1 MALDPNEVVKV
12 YSGSYVAAEAYQ
24 NALEEAGIES
34 KVVGDSLLAG
44 LGSAIPNSIEI
55 WVHQKDAEKA
65 LAAITRYEDERTRA
79 EQHRQQ
85 HPHPTSDPKPG
96 HGPSRKE
103 PHVKQDPLG
112 E

>member
-12 YSGSYVAAEAYQ
+12 YAGPFVAAEAYQ
-24 NALEEAGIES
+24 SALEQAGIES
-34 KVVGDSLLAG
+34 KVVGDSLMSSF
-44 LGSAIPNSIEI
+44 GSAIPNSIEI

-65 LAAITRYEDERTRA
+65 LAVIQRYEEERGA
-79 EQHRQQ
+79 AHEKHH
-85 HPHPTSDPKPG
+85 HPRPQSDPKPDM
-96 HGPSRKE
+96 PPVRKE